1 MAFINDVNKL
11 CMGCMEEK
19 GDAPVCPK
27 CGWVQGT
34 QPESPLHLRPG
45 TVLAGKYLVG
55 RVLGHGGFGI
65 TYLACDINL
74 GTKLAIKEYFPQG
87 MATRSMGDTNISI
100 YSGNTKQ
107 SFEYGLEKFIDEAR
121 TLAKFDGVD
130 EIVAVKDFFKENGT
144 AYLVMSYVEGIT
156 LKAYTEQNGGRLP
169 LEVVLNIMLP
179 IMLALEQVHNAGI
192 LHRDISPDNIF
203 ITKNF
208 NAKLLDFGAA
218 RYAIGEHSK
227 SLSVLLK
234 PGYAPEEQYRTRG
247 NQGPWTDVYAVGAT
261 IYKALTGQT
270 PPEAL
275 DRLENDTIRR
285 PSELGVYIDRRIE
298 DALMQALSVRA
309 VGRYQNIRAFYNAIT
324 LNSIDSNASTLTMN
338 TNPAAAGPTIGV
350 SMNGIPSGAGP
361 AAGTSMNGIPSGA
374 GPVAGTSMN
383 GIPSSAGPV
392 TGTSMNGI
400 PVGGG
405 YAAATTANG
414 IPAVRGPVTGGPRN
428 NNNKPTALIIT
439 TVIIAV
445 VAVIALGA
453 WWNRYSS
460 YKSLQSTYDSLVSD
474 NNSLNTKYKKELEFR
489 DKISK
494 MIPVYIDNIT
504 VYNEKTDGTVISKG
518 TSFSSSDV
526 QFIACD
532 FTANLVDESSSA
544 KDKIMIKM
552 INPYGNV
559 ETYGDNSSPSGYTT
573 SCDFSK
579 GHFSIGT
586 STSNCDLNRNTGKY
600 TIEFWYEDQKLSE
613 TSFNIN

>member
-1 MAFINDVNKL
+1 MAFVNDINKL

-34 QPESPLHLRPG
+34 QTDSPLHLKPG

-87 MATRSMGDTNISI
+87 MATRSMEDPNISI
-100 YSGNTKQ
+100 YSGKTRE
-107 SFEYGLEKFIDEAR
+107 SFEYGLDKFIEEAR
-121 TLAKFDGVD
+121 TLAKFDDVS

-156 LKAYTEQNGGRLP
+156 LKSYTDQNGGRLP
-169 LEVVLNIMLP
+169 IEVVLNIMLP

-218 RYAIGEHSK
+218 RYAVGEHSK

-247 NQGPWTDVYAVGAT
+247 NQGPWTDVYAVAAT
-261 IYKALTGQT
+261 IYKTLTGQT

-285 PSELGVYIDRRIE
+285 PSELGIYIDRRIE

-309 VGRYQNIRAFYNAIT
+309 AGRYQNIRAFYNAIT
-324 LNSIDSNASTLTMN
+324 LNSAESNASTLTMN
-338 TNPAAAGPTIGV
+338 TSSTEAGPTIGIP
-350 SMNGIPSGAGP
+350 MNGVGVPTGSGPVIGTSVRGMSADAGP
-361 AAGTSMNGIPSGA
+361 DANQIPA
-374 GPVAGTSMN
+374 YQP
-383 GIPSSAGPV
+383 GPV
-392 TGTSMNGI
+392 TGTSMNRVPAYSGPI
-400 PVGGG
+400 TG
-405 YAAATTANG
+405 TSMNG
-414 IPAVRGPVTGGPRN
+414 VSSVSGPVTGGIRN
-428 NNNKPTALIIT
+428 NGSNKSKVFLIT
-439 TVIIAV
+439 TVIMAV
-445 VAVIALGA
+445 VAVIAIGGWLSK
-453 WWNRYSS
+453 YSS
-460 YKSLQSTYDSLVSD
+460 YKSLQSSYSSLLSD
-474 NNSLNTKYKKELEFR
+474 NNSLNEKYKKEMSFR
-489 DKISK
+489 EKISK
-494 MIPVYIDNIT
+494 MIPIYIDNVS
-504 VYNEKTDGTVISKG
+504 VYNEENDGTVISRG
-518 TSFSSSDV
+518 TEFSSSAV
-526 QFIACD
+526 KYIACD
-532 FTANLVDESSSA
+532 FKANLVDESGTQ
-544 KDKIMIKM
+544 DKIMIKM
-552 INPYGNV
+552 INPYGV
-559 ETYGDNSSPSGYTT
+559 LETYGDSSSPSGYTT
-573 SCDFSK
+573 SVDFSK

-586 STSNCDLNRNTGKY
+586 SSGNCDLNRNTGKY
-600 TIEFWYEDQKLSE
+600 IIEFWYKNQKISE
-613 TSFNIN
+613 TTFNID

>member
-1 MAFINDVNKL
+1 MKMAFVNDINKL

-19 GDAPVCPK
+19 GDVPVCPK
-27 CGWVQGT
+27 CGWAQGT
-34 QPESPLHLRPG
+34 QPESPLHLKPG

-87 MATRSMGDTNISI
+87 MATRSMSDPNISI
-100 YSGNTKQ
+100 YSGNTKE

-121 TLAKFDGVD
+121 TLARFDDVS

-144 AYLVMSYVEGIT
+144 AYLVMSYVDGIT
-156 LKAYTEQNGGRLP
+156 LKAYTDQNGGRLP
-169 LEVVLNIMLP
+169 LEAVLNIMLP

-218 RYAIGEHSK
+218 RYAVGEHSK

-261 IYKALTGQT
+261 IYRVLTGQT

-275 DRLENDTIRR
+275 DRLENDSIRR
-285 PSELGVYIDRRIE
+285 PSELGVYIDSRIE
-298 DALMQALSVRA
+298 DALMKALSVRA
-309 VGRYQNIRAFYNAIT
+309 AGRYENIRSFYNAIT
-324 LNSIDSNASTLTMN
+324 LNSADSNASTLTMN
-338 TNPAAAGPTIGV
+338 TTPADACPTIGI
-350 SMNGIPSGAGP
+350 SMNSTP
-361 AAGTSMNGIPSGA
+361 AAS
-374 GPVAGTSMN
+374 
-383 GIPSSAGPV
+383 GPV
-392 TGTSMNGI
+392 TGTSM
-400 PVGGG
+400 GGMSAG
-405 YAAATTANG
+405 
-414 IPAVRGPVTGGPRN
+414 PGPVTGSPDNHNG
-428 NNNKPTALIIT
+428 NKSKVFMIT
-439 TVIIAV
+439 TVVLAV
-445 VAVIALGA
+445 VAFIAIIGLLGTYS
-453 WWNRYSS
+453 NYKNLQSSYSS
-460 YKSLQSTYDSLVSD
+460 LLSD
-474 NNSLNTKYKKELEFR
+474 NSSLNQKYKKEQEFR

-494 MIPVYIDNIT
+494 MIPVYIDNIS
-504 VYNEKTDGTVISKG
+504 VYNEENNGTVISRG
-518 TSFSSSDV
+518 TEFSSNDV
-526 QFIACD
+526 KYIACD
-532 FTANLVDESSSA
+532 FKANLVDESSSST
-544 KDKIMIKM
+544 DKIMIKM
-552 INPYGNV
+552 INPYGET

-573 SCDFSK
+573 AVDFSK

-586 STSNCDLNRNTGKY
+586 SSSNCDLNRNTGKY
-600 TIEFWYEDQKLSE
+600 TIEFWYKNQKISE

>member
-1 MAFINDVNKL
+1 MAFVNDINKL

-19 GDAPVCPK
+19 GDVLVCPK

-34 QPESPLHLRPG
+34 QPESPLHLKPG

-87 MATRSMGDTNISI
+87 MATRSMSDSNISI
-100 YSGNTKQ
+100 YSGNTKE

-121 TLAKFDGVD
+121 TLARFDDVS

-144 AYLVMSYVEGIT
+144 AYLVMSYVDGIT

-218 RYAIGEHSK
+218 RYAVGEHSK

-261 IYKALTGQT
+261 IYKVLTGQT

-275 DRLENDTIRR
+275 DRLESDSIRR
-285 PSELGVYIDRRIE
+285 PSELGIYIDRKIE
-298 DALMQALSVRA
+298 DALMRALSVRA
-309 VGRYQNIRAFYNAIT
+309 AGRYENIRSFYNAIT
-324 LNSIDSNASTLTMN
+324 LNSVDSNASTLTMN
-338 TNPAAAGPTIGV
+338 TNPSDAGPTIGISV
-350 SMNGIPSGAGP
+350 NSTP
-361 AAGTSMNGIPSGA
+361 ATP
-374 GPVAGTSMN
+374 
-383 GIPSSAGPV
+383 GPV
-392 TGTSMNGI
+392 TGTSMGAISAGPGPVTGNSMNGMYAGEGYI
-400 PVGGG
+400 PG
-405 YAAATTANG
+405 TSMNG
-414 IPAVRGPVTGGPRN
+414 NGFPVSRGPVTGSPGN
-428 NNNKPTALIIT
+428 NNGNKSKVFIIT
-439 TVIIAV
+439 TVVLAV
-445 VAVIALGA
+445 VAFIALIGLLGT
-453 WWNRYSS
+453 YSS
-460 YKSLQSTYDSLVSD
+460 YKNLQSSYSSLLSD
-474 NNSLNTKYKKELEFR
+474 NSSLNEKYKKEQEFR

-494 MIPVYIDNIT
+494 MIPVYIDNIS
-504 VYNEKTDGTVISKG
+504 VYNEENDGTVISRG
-518 TSFSSSDV
+518 TEFSSSDV
-526 QFIACD
+526 KYIACD
-532 FTANLVDESSSA
+532 FKANLVDESSSST
-544 KDKIMIKM
+544 DKIMIKM
-552 INPYGNV
+552 INPYGET

-573 SCDFSK
+573 AVDFSK

-586 STSNCDLNRNTGKY
+586 SSGNCDLNHNNGKY
-600 TIEFWYEDQKLSE
+600 TIEFWYKNQKISE
-613 TSFNIN
+613 TSFNID